1 MTELDHLA
9 IELSGTSLIEASAGT
24 GKTYAIVC
32 LYLRLLIEQQLSP
45 QQILVVTYT
54 EAATKE
60 LRGRVQRRIRE
71 AITALESGETEDPFL
86 QRFCAGLLNPVQA
99 RENLAR
105 ALLLF
110 DTASIFTIHGFCLR
124 ALQDHAFESGSLYDT
139 ELVTDQKKLVRELVD
154 DFWRMHFFNRHS
166 PLLELA
172 LRSGYDADYF
182 MTFVSGMLGA
192 ATVRIMPQYS
202 TEQIAEIEDG
212 CRTLFVRVQQ
222 EWHRSLKAIR
232 ELLETDKGLSR
243 SEKNYRSDLLPELFE
258 GMAEFTA
265 GDSPFRLFD
274 GFEKFSAG
282 FMAAQ
287 QLKKQPPP
295 QHPFFDLCDELLKA
309 VQQRLLALHGEL
321 ITFCQTE
328 LPQRKQQRN
337 IRFFDDL
344 LTNLHAALTG
354 ENGGSLGTALRQ
366 AYPAALID
374 EFQDTDPLQYDIFR
388 QIYARS
394 GLPLFLIGDPKQ
406 AIYSFR
412 GADIFAYLQAA
423 SETRPEKR
431 FTLTVNWRST
441 PALLQG
447 LNSIFSAHPHP
458 FVYDAITFHPATA
471 GVIEEHDSTASPEDR
486 TPLRIWHLPP
496 TENGKPLTMEQAN
509 SKATLATAAEIARL
523 LLNGTAEGHG
533 VVPGDIAVIVRTNR
547 QARLMQE
554 ALRTLSIPSVL
565 RSDLSVFATH
575 EAQEVCTLL
584 LALSAP
590 SSEARVRAALATDL
604 LGATGNDIARLIED
618 EQAWERRLASFSAYH
633 QTWHDKGFMVMSR
646 LLMAEE
652 GVRGRLLTYADGERR
667 LTNLLHCFEL
677 LHDTACQ
684 QQLGP
689 EAMATW
695 FSERTMARE
704 PGEAY
709 QIRLETDD
717 EAVRIITIHLSKGLE
732 YPVVFCP
739 FAWSSS
745 GNSGTV
751 ITFHEQFE
759 MVKDFGSDRYAEH
772 RQLAEEEGLAENLR
786 LLYVALTR
794 ARQRCY
800 LIAAQAGNGG
810 KNSDRSP
817 LAYLLCGTEGEMT
830 LEKRLQA
837 LAAACPDALSV
848 STIEDGS
855 AQPLPLP
862 AAVPHRAA
870 TPRTMQTTIKQDWRV
885 TSFTAFTARYSHQQE
900 LPDRDEQQTDDAAY
914 TSPLADVSVEKTIFT
929 FPRGA
934 RAGIFM
940 HELFEKLDFAAP
952 DQKSISTLVEKTLE
966 KHGYD
971 REWQQPVNSML
982 HDVIN
987 TPLSSPEGLFTLA
1000 GLEQGSWQPELEF
1013 FFPLKFVTSGLL
1025 ADCLKEHG
1033 KPAMP
1038 ELTTVADALQFKPVR
1053 GMLRGFVD
1061 MVFRHG
1067 GRYYIIDWKSNHL
1080 GFRLADYHQQALQR
1094 EMARNLYPL
1103 QYLLYSVALHRY
1115 LSLRIKQYEYEQHF
1129 GGVLYL
1135 FVRGVTPQSGESC
1148 GIFKDRPAV
1157 ELINSLTACLI
1168 QTGGNR

>member
-9 IELSGTSLIEASAGT
+9 LELSGTNLIEASAGT

-32 LYLRLLIEQQLSP
+32 LYLRLLIERQLSP

-71 AITALESGETEDPFL
+71 AIKVLESAETDDPFL
-86 QRFCAGLLNPVQA
+86 KRFCAGLTSPGQA
-99 RENLAR
+99 RETLVR

-124 ALQDHAFESGSLYDT
+124 VLQDHAFESGSLYDT
-139 ELVTDQKKLVRELVD
+139 ELVTDQKKLVRETVD
-154 DFWRMHFFNRHS
+154 DFWRMRFFSRS
-166 PLLELA
+166 APLLELA
-172 LRSGYDADYF
+172 LRSGFDADYF
-182 MTFVSGMLGA
+182 MTFVSGILGA

-202 TEQIAEIEDG
+202 PKQVADIEES

-222 EWHRSLKAIR
+222 EWRSSHTSIR

-265 GDSPFRLFD
+265 DDSPFRLFA

-282 FMAAQ
+282 FMAQQ

-295 QHPFFDLCDELLKA
+295 QHPFFNLCDELLQA

-321 ITFCQTE
+321 ITFCQSE
-328 LPQRKQQRN
+328 LPLRKQQRN

-354 ENGGSLGTALRQ
+354 ENGGALSAALRQ
-366 AYPAALID
+366 TYPAALID

-388 QIYARS
+388 HIYAGS
-394 GLPLFLIGDPKQ
+394 GLPLLLIGDPKQ

-412 GADIFAYLQAA
+412 GADIFSYLQAA
-423 SETRPEKR
+423 SETAPDKR

-441 PALLQG
+441 PALLRG
-447 LNSIFSAHPHP
+447 LNSIFGASPQP
-458 FVYDAITFHPATA
+458 FVYDAITFYPATA
-471 GVIEEHDSTASPEDR
+471 GVVDEQTSTAGPEGHA
-486 TPLRIWHLPP
+486 PLQIWHLPP
-496 TENGKPLTMEQAN
+496 AENGKPLTIEQAS
-509 SKATLATAAEIARL
+509 SKATLATAVEIARL
-523 LLNGTAEGHG
+523 LLDGTPEGQT
-533 VVPGDIAVIVRTNR
+533 VLPGDIAVIVRTNR

-554 ALRTLSIPSVL
+554 TLRTLSIPSVM

-584 LALSAP
+584 LALSDP
-590 SSEARVRAALATDL
+590 SSETKVRAALATDL
-604 LGATGNDIARLIED
+604 LGATGNDIAQLIEN
-618 EQAWERRLASFSAYH
+618 EQAWEHHLSRFSAYH
-633 QTWHDKGFMVMSR
+633 QTWLDKGFMVMSR
-646 LLMAEE
+646 MLMAEE
-652 GVRGRLLTYADGERR
+652 GVRGRLLGHADGERR

-677 LHDTACQ
+677 LHETACQ

-689 EAMATW
+689 EAMVTW
-695 FSERTMARE
+695 FSERTMTRE

-717 EAVRIITIHLSKGLE
+717 KTVRIVTIHLSKGLE

-739 FAWSSS
+739 FTWSSTPDC
-745 GNSGTV
+745 GRV
-751 ITFHEQFE
+751 ITFHEHFQ
-759 MVKDFGSDRYAEH
+759 MVKDFGSASYTEH
-772 RQLAEEEGLAENLR
+772 RQLAAEESLAENLR

-794 ARQRCY
+794 ARRRCY
-800 LIAAQAGNGG
+800 LVAAQVGSGG
-810 KNSDRSP
+810 KNCGQPP
-817 LAYLLCGTEGEMT
+817 LAYLLHDADDEVTMEQ
-830 LEKRLQA
+830 RLQE
-837 LAAACPDALSV
+837 LATACPDALAV
-848 STIEDGS
+848 SSIADES
-855 AQPLPLP
+855 AQPLPLS
-862 AAVPHRAA
+862 AAQHCQIAA
-870 TPRTMQTTIKQDWRV
+870 PRTMRTTIKHDWRV
-885 TSFTAFTARYSHQQE
+885 TSFTAFAARDSHQHE
-900 LPDRDEQQTDDAAY
+900 LPDRDEPQ
-914 TSPLADVSVEKTIFT
+914 LDVIARVPPPTETPAGKSIFT

-934 RAGIFM
+934 QAGIFM
-940 HELFEKLDFAAP
+940 HELFEKLDFATFRPEA
-952 DQKSISTLVEKTLE
+952 ISTLVEKSLE

-971 REWQQPVNSML
+971 REWQQPVIAML
-982 HDVIN
+982 SNVVN

-1025 ADCLKEHG
+1025 ADCLKQHG
-1033 KPAMP
+1033 KTAMP
-1038 ELTTVADALQFKPVR
+1038 DLTTVADALQFRPVR

-1061 MVFRHG
+1061 MVFRQG

-1080 GFRLADYHQQALQR
+1080 GFRLEDYHQQALNR
-1094 EMARNLYPL
+1094 EMERNLYPL

-1135 FVRGVTPQSGESC
+1135 FVRGITPQTGESC
-1148 GIFKDRPAV
+1148 GIFRDRPTA
-1157 ELINSLTACLI
+1157 ELINALTACLI
-1168 QTGGNR
+1168 QAGG